1 MTLHDSISS
10 IDSASND
17 QAKSDSHARIVA
29 SVQRG
34 ESSGYEELYET
45 TVRCVRG
52 YYLSQLGSQ
61 DFGDHAHDV
70 YLNVLDSVKRG
81 LISDPQRLAGYIKT
95 IAFRG
100 RAEVIKQLITA
111 RHHEVENTDFGMHGV
126 LCSAEQTV
134 AEKNIY
140 DQQKKDISIRLL
152 CTMPLRERD
161 ILTRFYL
168 QGQRP
173 EQIMAELDLT
183 ATQFRL
189 AKSRAK
195 QALKDRV
202 QTLLARSS
210 DSNTRFRTIDPPRR
224 AFPSKR

>member
-1 MTLHDSISS
+1 MTPHDSISS
-10 IDSASND
+10 IDSASID
-17 QAKSDSHARIVA
+17 QAKLDAYARIVA

-34 ESSGYEELYET
+34 ERSGYMGLYEI
-45 TVRCVRG
+45 TVSCIRG

-61 DFGDHAHDV
+61 DLGDHAHDV

-81 LISDPQRLAGYIKT
+81 LINEPQRLAGYIKT

-111 RHHEVENTDFGMHGV
+111 RHNEVECTDFAMHGV
-126 LCSAEQTV
+126 QCSAEQ
-134 AEKNIY
+134 KIY
-140 DQQKKDISIRLL
+140 DGQKKEIAIRLL
-152 CTMPLRERD
+152 GTMSLRERE

-168 QGQRP
+168 LSQSP

-183 ATQFRL
+183 ANQFRL

-202 QTLLARSS
+202 QRLLASAPNS
-210 DSNTRFRTIDPPRR
+210 
-224 AFPSKR
+224 